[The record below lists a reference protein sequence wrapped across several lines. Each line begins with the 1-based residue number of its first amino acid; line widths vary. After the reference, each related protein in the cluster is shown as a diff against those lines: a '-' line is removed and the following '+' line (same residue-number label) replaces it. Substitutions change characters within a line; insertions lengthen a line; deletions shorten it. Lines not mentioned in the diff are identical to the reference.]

1 MVPLK
6 PFPRVDW
13 SIGSNRSLS
22 RGTVTVPL
30 PLIKGY
36 RMTREAVMR
45 LRPSINSGRLEQA
58 ESRPSINS
66 GRLEQAESRCW
77 FRPSYVRPK
86 PVEGNLSKADREFGQ
101 AKTGRQ

>member
-58 ESRPSINS
+58 ESR
-66 GRLEQAESRCW
+66 CW